1 MKNNKNSIKLTLSLI
16 LTACFFPL
24 SLVTLAEIKE
34 EISQQNQNQPRQTQ
48 PIPTPQSRKERS
60 TWQAILSLFKRGNQG
75 RNLGSRTLG
84 VCLVSPGLLEE
95 KNIIWSD
102 RPIFLWQEV
111 SLTQEIRLY
120 SPFNPA
126 QDQEII
132 WRQDIKQVSPEPTFQ
147 EIIYT
152 GTPLEAGKTY
162 DWEIFDRKSKAQ
174 EKRYFT
180 VMESQE
186 RAQITTELQ
195 SLETQLKSEKATEEE
210 IAREKANYFIE
221 KQLWSDALQSMLTV
235 KNPSP
240 ELLQKIQELL
250 GDLCNTANLVSN

>member
-1 MKNNKNSIKLTLSLI
+1 MKINQSLTKLSLSLS

-34 EISQQNQNQPRQTQ
+34 EISQQNQNQPRQPQ
-48 PIPTPQSRKERS
+48 PTPTPQSRKERS
-60 TWQAILSLFKRGNQG
+60 TWGAILSLFKRSNQG
-75 RNLGSRTLG
+75 RKLGSRG
-84 VCLVSPGLLEE
+84 VCFFSPGLLE
-95 KNIIWSD
+95 NSPVIWSD
-102 RPIFLWQEV
+102 RPIFIWQRV
-111 SLTQEIRLY
+111 SLFQEIRLY

-132 WRQDIKQVSPEPTFQ
+132 WRQEIKQSSPTISFQ
-147 EIIYT
+147 EIQYT

-162 DWEIFDRKSKAQ
+162 DWEIFDQKSKAQ

-180 VMESQE
+180 VMESSE

-195 SLETQLKSEKATEEE
+195 RLETQLKSEGATEEE
-210 IAREKANYFIE
+210 IARERANYFIE

-250 GDLCNTANLVSN
+250 GELCNTANLVSN

>member
-1 MKNNKNSIKLTLSLI
+1 L
-16 LTACFFPL
+16 PL
-24 SLVTLAEIKE
+24 SLVTLAEINK

-48 PIPTPQSRKERS
+48 PTPTPQSRKERS
-60 TWQAILSLFKRGNQG
+60 TWGAILSLFKRGNQG
-75 RNLGSRTLG
+75 RKLGSRG
-84 VCLVSPGLLEE
+84 VCFVSPGLLG
-95 KNIIWSD
+95 NNQVIWSD

-120 SPFNPA
+120 TPFNPI

-132 WRQDIKQVSPEPTFQ
+132 WRQEIKQVSPEPTFQ
-147 EIIYT
+147 KIPYT

-180 VMESQE
+180 VMKSSE

-195 SLETQLKSEKATEEE
+195 RLETQLKSEGATEEE
-210 IAREKANYFIE
+210 IARERANYFIE

-240 ELLQKIQELL
+240 ELLQKIQYLL
-250 GDLCNTANLVSN
+250 GELCNDANLVTN

>member
-1 MKNNKNSIKLTLSLI
+1 MKNNKSLVKLTLSLI

-34 EISQQNQNQPRQTQ
+34 EISQQNQNKPRQTQ
-48 PIPTPQSRKERS
+48 ATPTPRSRKERS
-60 TWQAILSLFKRGNQG
+60 TWGAILSLFKRGNQG
-75 RNLGSRTLG
+75 RNLGSRG
-84 VCLVSPGLLEE
+84 VCFVSPGLLEE
-95 KNIIWSD
+95 KHIIWSD
-102 RPIFLWQEV
+102 LPIFLWQGV

-147 EIIYT
+147 KIPYT
-152 GTPLEAGKTY
+152 GPPLEAGKTY
-162 DWEIFDRKSKAQ
+162 DWGIFDRKSKAQ
-174 EKRYFT
+174 EKRRFT
-180 VMESQE
+180 VMKSQE
-186 RAQITTELQ
+186 HAQITTELQ
-195 SLETQLKSEKATEEE
+195 SLETQLKSEGATEEE
-210 IAREKANYFIE
+210 IAREKANYFLE

-250 GDLCNTANLVSN
+250 GELCNTANLVTN